1 MRVDTEFNYTWSDS
15 RGYDRMI
22 NYTLLPVGGHLQNI
36 GLFLNY
42 VTEITDD
49 DNWKCG
55 QTIPGEPKDPK

>member
-1 MRVDTEFNYTWSDS
+1 MRIDTSYNYTWSDA
-15 RGYDRMI
+15 RGYDRTI

-49 DNWKCG
+49 NNWKCG
-55 QTIPGEPKDPK
+55 QNIPGEPKDPK